1 LKPSPFNYYRANSIE
16 QALSLLDE
24 HGDDA
29 EVLAGGQSLMAMLNL
44 RLLAPE
50 ALIDINPI
58 KDLQG
63 ITIEDNSVRIGAL
76 TRHVDVE
83 RSEVVSQHL
92 PLLSK
97 AIGHVAHAAIRNRG
111 TLGGS
116 ISLADPAAEMPA
128 CAVALNAEI
137 EVQGSAGKRLIAAD
151 DFFLGLFETERKPD
165 ELLTAVRFP
174 LPSPESRSAFAELAR
189 RHGDYAL
196 VGIAIHGPVTDSVL
210 GALQIVYFG
219 VGDRPVLATHAS
231 QALQGKTKS
240 EEILSVAQEALG
252 RDLEPSSDIHG
263 SAEFKQHLA
272 RVLLGRALNQLVE

>member
-1 LKPSPFNYYRANSIE
+1 MKPSPFNYYRANSIE
-16 QALSLLDE
+16 QALYLLDE

-29 EVLAGGQSLMAMLNL
+29 EILAGGQSLMAMLNL
-44 RLLAPE
+44 RLLAPK

-58 KDLQG
+58 NNLRG
-63 ITIEDNSVRIGAL
+63 ITVEDNVVRIGAL

-83 RSEVVSQHL
+83 RSEVISRYL
-92 PLLSK
+92 PLLSE

-137 EVQGSAGKRLIAAD
+137 EVQGPNGARRISAD
-151 DFFLGLFETERKPD
+151 SFFLGLFETDRKSD

-174 LPSPESRSAFAELAR
+174 LPSPGNRSAFAELAR
-189 RHGDYAL
+189 RQGDYAL
-196 VGIAIHGPVTDSVL
+196 VGIAIYGQVIESVL
-210 GALQIVYFG
+210 GKLQIVYFG
-219 VGDRPVLATHAS
+219 VGDRPVLATQAS
-231 QALQGKTKS
+231 QILEGNKLT
-240 EEILSVAQEALG
+240 EENLSSAKKALG
-252 RDLEPSSDIHG
+252 YDLAPSSDIHG

-272 RVLLGRALNQLVE
+272 RVILGRALKQLVE

>member
-50 ALIDINPI
+50 ALIDINSI

-63 ITIEDNSVRIGAL
+63 ITIEDNAVRIGAL
-76 TRHVDVE
+76 TRHIDVE
-83 RSEVVSQHL
+83 RSEVIAQHL

-97 AIGHVAHAAIRNRG
+97 AIRHVAHAAIRNRG

-137 EVQGSAGKRLIAAD
+137 EVQGSAGIRRIFAD
-151 DFFLGLFETERKPD
+151 NFFHGLFETERKPD

-174 LPSPESRSAFAELAR
+174 LPSTNSRSAFGELAR

-196 VGIAIHGPVTDSVL
+196 VGVAIHGPVTDLVL
-210 GALQIVYFG
+210 GALQIVYFS
-219 VGDRPVLATHAS
+219 VGDRPVIAAQAS
-231 QALQGKTKS
+231 QALEGKKLT
-240 EEILSVAQEALG
+240 EDALSLAQEALDN
-252 RDLEPSSDIHG
+252 DLAPSSDIHG
-263 SAEFKQHLA
+263 SAKFKQHLA
-272 RVLLGRALNQLVE
+272 RVILGRALNQLVE

>member
-50 ALIDINPI
+50 ALIDINSI

-63 ITIEDNSVRIGAL
+63 ITIEDNAVRIGAL
-76 TRHVDVE
+76 TRHIDVE
-83 RSEVVSQHL
+83 RSEVIAQHL

-97 AIGHVAHAAIRNRG
+97 AIRHVAHAAIRNRG

-137 EVQGSAGKRLIAAD
+137 EVQGSAGIRRIFAD
-151 DFFLGLFETERKPD
+151 NFFHGLFETERKPD

-174 LPSPESRSAFAELAR
+174 LPSTDSRSAFAELAR

-196 VGIAIHGPVTDSVL
+196 VGVAIHGPVTDLVL

-219 VGDRPVLATHAS
+219 VGDRPVIAAQAS
-231 QALQGKTKS
+231 QALEGKKLT
-240 EEILSVAQEALG
+240 EDALSLAQEALDN
-252 RDLEPSSDIHG
+252 DLAPSSDIHG
-263 SAEFKQHLA
+263 SAKFKQHLA
-272 RVLLGRALNQLVE
+272 RVILGRALNQLVE